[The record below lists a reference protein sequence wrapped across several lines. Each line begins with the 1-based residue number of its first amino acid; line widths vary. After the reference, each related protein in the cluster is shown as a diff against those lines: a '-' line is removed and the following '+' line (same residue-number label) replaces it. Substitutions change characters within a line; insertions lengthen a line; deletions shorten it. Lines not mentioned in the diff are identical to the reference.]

1 MFERSLMAGGLIAL
15 MAAPLPA
22 MAGTITFF
30 GAPTGNTVLGASQSY
45 AIDGVSI
52 TATAGNHGG
61 GIADFSTV
69 TLTNEKL
76 VNNNRGAG
84 QQGLGVCLH
93 ECTTTGGDINFPN
106 ELIQLDVTAL
116 DAVAGT
122 FSFSAG
128 GATGG
133 AELAI
138 YGSNVSGSLGTKLAD
153 IDDADGLIAVANASH
168 YDFLS
173 FIAENGDGSGVLL
186 LSMSA
191 VPEPASL
198 ALLCVGLVGVACV
211 RRRGFAELS

>member
-1 MFERSLMAGGLIAL
+1 MFERSLIALGLIAL
-15 MAAPLPA
+15 MAAPVPA
-22 MAGTITFF
+22 LAGTITFF
-30 GAPTGNTVLGASQSY
+30 SAPTGNTVLGASLTY
-45 AIDGVSI
+45 AIDGVTI

-69 TLTNEKL
+69 TLTNENL

-93 ECTTTGGDINFPN
+93 ECTGNNGDINFPN
-106 ELIQLDVTAL
+106 ELIQLNVTAL
-116 DAVAGT
+116 DAVAGK

-138 YGSNVSGSLGTKLAD
+138 YGSDASGSLGTKLAD
-153 IDDADGLIAVANASH
+153 ITDAEGLVEVANASS
-168 YDFLS
+168 YDYLN
-173 FIAENGDGSGVLL
+173 FIAANGDGSGVLL
-186 LSMSA
+186 LSMDP

-198 ALLCVGLVGVACV
+198 AMLCVGLVGIAAA
-211 RRRGFAELS
+211 RRRGFAA